1 MHSVWQ
7 DEREI
12 TSTHTSLDLKQ
23 SSDSAVTTPW
33 GSPFQS
39 GMVLGK
45 NDICLYFVLQELC
58 KYSQNTSARGDF
70 MVQDLSVPCLLE
82 IFVFVWFVAVLC
94 QCSWFSCRSGPWRQ
108 SATCGLLLSI
118 LFWGSNLLLQCGNV
132 EPNPGPPKAHTMRQ
146 TIRHDETD
154 N

>member
-1 MHSVWQ
+1 M
-7 DEREI
+7 
-12 TSTHTSLDLKQ
+12 SLGTPEN
-23 SSDSAVTTPW
+23 SAVSLGTPEN
-33 GSPFQS
+33 SA
-39 GMVLGK
+39 
-45 NDICLYFVLQELC
+45 I
-58 KYSQNTSARGDF
+58 QNLSIVIIIIVKVSAD
-70 MVQDLSVPCLLE
+70 VPCLQE
-82 IFVFVWFVAVLC
+82 ILTFVRFVAILC
-94 QCSWFSCRSGPWRQ
+94 QFSWFSCRSGPWRQ